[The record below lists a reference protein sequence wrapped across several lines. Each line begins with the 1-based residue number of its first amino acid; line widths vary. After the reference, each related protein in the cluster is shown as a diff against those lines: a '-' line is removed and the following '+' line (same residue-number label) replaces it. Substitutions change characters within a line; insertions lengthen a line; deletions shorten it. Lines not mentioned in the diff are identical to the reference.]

1 MLLYADSVTLP
12 AFAALSP
19 VVQQATIDVLRT
31 PGPQQQTRRS
41 GVWRPND
48 GTVTQTDGRTDK
60 RPTVYC
66 PFIIITTTIRAK

>member
-12 AFAALSP
+12 AFAALGP

-48 GTVTQTDGRTDK
+48 GTVTQTD
-60 RPTVYC
+60 
-66 PFIIITTTIRAK
+66 